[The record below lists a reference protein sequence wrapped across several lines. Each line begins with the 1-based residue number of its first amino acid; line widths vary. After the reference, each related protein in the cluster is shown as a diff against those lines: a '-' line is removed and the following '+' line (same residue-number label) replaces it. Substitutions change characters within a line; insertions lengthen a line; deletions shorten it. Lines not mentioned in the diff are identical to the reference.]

1 MNEHE
6 AIPQD
11 EGRSDG
17 IMALF
22 LGLYL
27 LVLAFFILLVTI
39 STREDVK
46 ATAVMDSL
54 SATFSTV
61 LPPSRTPTAFTAREN
76 SIQAGHEFQERV
88 TRLFATALKVAKV
101 ESVQPGRLMRVM
113 LPSDSLFFPGEA
125 KIRDSRYPLLDRMVA
140 AISGRPPGVR
150 FDMDFVIGIA
160 KSEDGTLPVGQTLEM
175 ARAGAF
181 AREMQS
187 RGAPSDSISI
197 AVKPGDGT
205 DVVIW
210 FHVRILDELRINF
223 QGEAND
229 E

>member
-11 EGRSDG
+11 EGKGDG

-46 ATAVMDSL
+46 ANAVMDSL
-54 SATFSTV
+54 SATFSTI
-61 LPPSRTPTAFTAREN
+61 LPPSTTPTAFTARED
-76 SIQAGHEFQERV
+76 SIQAGQEFQERV
-88 TRLFATALKVAKV
+88 TRLFATTLQVAKV
-101 ESVQPGRLMRVM
+101 ESVQPGRLMRVL
-113 LPSDSLFFPGEA
+113 LPSDSLFFPGESR
-125 KIRDSRYPLLDRMVA
+125 IRDSRYPLLDRMVA

-150 FDMDFVIGIA
+150 YDMDFVIGIA
-160 KSEDGTLPVGQTLEM
+160 KGGDGTLPSGQTIEM

-181 AREMQS
+181 AREMLS
-187 RGAPSDSISI
+187 RGAPPESISI
-197 AVKPGDGT
+197 GVKPGDDGEA
-205 DVVIW
+205 VIW
-210 FHVRILDELRINF
+210 FHVRSLDEMRIDF
-223 QGEAND
+223 RDSSGD
-229 E
+229 G